1 MKVNNLILQF
11 TAKIVF
17 FIILF
22 FAVHIFFAGHYT
34 PGGGF
39 VGGLLASSAIVL
51 LIVAFDLN
59 TVKRFIPINFMYVVG
74 IGLIISLLTAAS
86 SILRGLPFFTHA
98 FDYYSLPLFGKTSLH
113 TASLFDLGVFF
124 VVVGVTMTII
134 QTIGEDE

>member
-1 MKVNNLILQF
+1 MKINNLILQF

-17 FIILF
+17 FMIIF

-51 LIVAFDLN
+51 LVVAFDLE
-59 TVKRFIPINFMYVVG
+59 TVKNLIPINFIYVVG
-74 IGLIISLLTAAS
+74 CGLMISLLTAS
-86 SILRGLPFFTHA
+86 TSMFMGKPFFTH
-98 FDYYSLPLFGKTSLH
+98 FYDTYTLPLIGKTSLH
-113 TASLFDLGVFF
+113 TAALFDLGVFL